1 MFSPTLQG
9 WLVRRAY
16 LRYINKYKI
25 SMEYIF
31 RAGKL
36 TASESWQAE
45 QAGGQRR
52 HWPKGPG
59 NGGDLKKIMLR
70 NKIMTAG
77 RRAGGPVRRRNVRQ
91 KND

>member
-1 MFSPTLQG
+1 
-9 WLVRRAY
+9 
-16 LRYINKYKI
+16 
-25 SMEYIF
+25 MEYIF

-59 NGGDLKKIMLR
+59 NGGDLK
-70 NKIMTAG
+70 N
-77 RRAGGPVRRRNVRQ
+77 NV
-91 KND
+91 KK